1 MTSEIYRHCLQRS
14 EARYRQLQA
23 EQTEMLL
30 ADKDVSAKREQIL
43 FYAAEICELRHRLA
57 GGVPNLCY

>member
-1 MTSEIYRHCLQRS
+1 MTAEIYRHCLSRS
-14 EARYRQLQA
+14 KARYRQLQA
-23 EQTEMLL
+23 EQTELLL
-30 ADKDVSAKREQIL
+30 AGQDVRAKREQIL